1 MLLGVLLWMN
11 KKDEDKKS
19 AELQALN
26 AKLYQEEQEKEAALK
41 QKKAEDSFYQKLSD
55 GFDVNVLVVGDSIG
69 AGAGTETDGQQ
80 WFKQLQAY
88 LRTVNKA
95 SVSVTN
101 VSMGGNT
108 SYAGYVQTMALDDDI
123 DYDLAVICYGQND
136 ALQGLDVYYEAIV
149 QAIKNKYP
157 NCSIISILESSQRDY
172 TSNIIT
178 IQSICDHYGI
188 PVADTIVAFNNSG
201 KAYDDLSNDGV
212 HPNDAGQEIYYETVK
227 NVIDENVAA
236 STGKMENVDAINADV
251 HKFDNFI
258 WYGADKDF
266 KRVDDTTFTLNAS
279 ASGVFGMSYT
289 EIRNGFLNAA
299 MLSEDI
305 KSFRKERLEEHIT
318 EMKKPFALVQVIPAT
333 FRSDCV
339 PMYDLYREGK
349 LNFDDLFNG
358 MIYDRAVP
366 NVDGVYFP
374 DYSEQRNFE
383 QLQIFNTGAVE
394 LKMDFEIREQNS
406 RSQQLKTERYLIIF
420 DFEAELRKLIQ
431 GTSKMYQKLGRSTAM
446 YVCVTIVG
454 CKGLWN
460 YTVNAYGANAPT
472 KVDRNQIV
480 CTPIEIRNIQDD
492 VQVKEGIE
500 NCIRMTKYSL
510 GIRI

>member
-1 MLLGVLLWMN
+1 MVKKYLIKRSQVVAILIFLVEIIGSFALVQIDASENILGKIGYVAIIYGVL
-11 KKDEDKKS
+11 S
-19 AELQALN
+19 TIA
-26 AKLYQEEQEKEAALK
+26 LYQVKKEWDVFLIFMIMCYLFSFGQCILTAFSALR
-41 QKKAEDSFYQKLSD
+41 
-55 GFDVNVLVVGDSIG
+55 VVDEVVSY
-69 AGAGTETDGQQ
+69 TD
-80 WFKQLQAY
+80 
-88 LRTVNKA
+88 
-95 SVSVTN
+95 
-101 VSMGGNT
+101 
-108 SYAGYVQTMALDDDI
+108 
-123 DYDLAVICYGQND
+123 
-136 ALQGLDVYYEAIV
+136 
-149 QAIKNKYP
+149 
-157 NCSIISILESSQRDY
+157 
-172 TSNIIT
+172 
-178 IQSICDHYGI
+178 
-188 PVADTIVAFNNSG
+188 
-201 KAYDDLSNDGV
+201 
-212 HPNDAGQEIYYETVK
+212 
-227 NVIDENVAA
+227 
-236 STGKMENVDAINADV
+236 VDA
-251 HKFDNFI
+251 
-258 WYGADKDF
+258 
-266 KRVDDTTFTLNAS
+266 T
-279 ASGVFGMSYT
+279 
-289 EIRNGFLNAA
+289 
-299 MLSEDI
+299 I
-305 KSFRKERLEEHIT
+305 KT
-318 EMKKPFALVQVIPAT
+318 FALVQVIPAT

>member
-1 MLLGVLLWMN
+1 MRINNKEFGEWTADDLQALLSNDAYRENNFIDYKVNFAPLLDKNN
-11 KKDEDKKS
+11 KKEKQAEFRNDVCSFANADGGYIFYGIGETSGVASILAGISIPNIDHFELDRRN
-19 AELQALN
+19 ELQAIRPTVPDVTFSFISLQDD
-26 AKLYQEEQEKEAALK
+26 KYIVVLHIQRGLYKPYITEEPEGQFHFYIRHGNKK
-41 QKKAEDSFYQKLSD
+41 QA
-55 GFDVNVLVVGDSIG
+55 
-69 AGAGTETDGQQ
+69 
-80 WFKQLQAY
+80 
-88 LRTVNKA
+88 
-95 SVSVTN
+95 
-101 VSMGGNT
+101 
-108 SYAGYVQTMALDDDI
+108 
-123 DYDLAVICYGQND
+123 
-136 ALQGLDVYYEAIV
+136 
-149 QAIKNKYP
+149 
-157 NCSIISILESSQRDY
+157 
-172 TSNIIT
+172 
-178 IQSICDHYGI
+178 
-188 PVADTIVAFNNSG
+188 
-201 KAYDDLSNDGV
+201 
-212 HPNDAGQEIYYETVK
+212 
-227 NVIDENVAA
+227 
-236 STGKMENVDAINADV
+236 
-251 HKFDNFI
+251 
-258 WYGADKDF
+258 
-266 KRVDDTTFTLNAS
+266 
-279 ASGVFGMSYT
+279 MSYT

-431 GTSKMYQKLGRSTAM
+431 GTSQMYQKLGRSTAM

-460 YTVNAYGANAPT
+460 YTVNAYGANTPT

-510 GIRI
+510 GIRM

>member
-1 MLLGVLLWMN
+1 
-11 KKDEDKKS
+11 
-19 AELQALN
+19 
-26 AKLYQEEQEKEAALK
+26 
-41 QKKAEDSFYQKLSD
+41 
-55 GFDVNVLVVGDSIG
+55 
-69 AGAGTETDGQQ
+69 
-80 WFKQLQAY
+80 
-88 LRTVNKA
+88 
-95 SVSVTN
+95 
-101 VSMGGNT
+101 
-108 SYAGYVQTMALDDDI
+108 
-123 DYDLAVICYGQND
+123 
-136 ALQGLDVYYEAIV
+136 
-149 QAIKNKYP
+149 
-157 NCSIISILESSQRDY
+157 
-172 TSNIIT
+172 
-178 IQSICDHYGI
+178 
-188 PVADTIVAFNNSG
+188 
-201 KAYDDLSNDGV
+201 
-212 HPNDAGQEIYYETVK
+212 
-227 NVIDENVAA
+227 
-236 STGKMENVDAINADV
+236 
-251 HKFDNFI
+251 
-258 WYGADKDF
+258 
-266 KRVDDTTFTLNAS
+266 
-279 ASGVFGMSYT
+279 
-289 EIRNGFLNAA
+289 

-454 CKGLWN
+454 CKGLIRHN
-460 YTVNAYGANAPT
+460 IIVKLKKEEALEKSVNRWPR
-472 KVDRNQIV
+472 K
-480 CTPIEIRNIQDD
+480 
-492 VQVKEGIE
+492 
-500 NCIRMTKYSL
+500 
-510 GIRI
+510 